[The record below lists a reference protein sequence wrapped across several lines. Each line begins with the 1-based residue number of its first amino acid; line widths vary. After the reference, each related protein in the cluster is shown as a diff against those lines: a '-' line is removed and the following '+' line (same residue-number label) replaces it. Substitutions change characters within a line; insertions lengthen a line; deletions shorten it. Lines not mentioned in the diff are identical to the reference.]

1 MNVLLC
7 HYSNIRK
14 GVIKMTTQS
23 FLSEYIFTE
32 ETLPNLLEALESQSV
47 NNAQQFEA
55 LPIDV
60 VKDPEKIASLLE
72 SYAE

>member
-1 MNVLLC
+1 MA
-7 HYSNIRK
+7 
-14 GVIKMTTQS
+14 TES

-32 ETLPNLLEALESQSV
+32 ETLPNLLEALERQSV

-60 VKDPEKIASLLE
+60 VKDPEK
-72 SYAE
+72 